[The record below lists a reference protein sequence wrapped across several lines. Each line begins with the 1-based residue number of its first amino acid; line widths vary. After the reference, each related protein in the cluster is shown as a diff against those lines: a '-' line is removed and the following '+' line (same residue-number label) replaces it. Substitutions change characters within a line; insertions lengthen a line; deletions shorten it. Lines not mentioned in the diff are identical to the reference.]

1 MSADLLLSLATIR
14 SAANA
19 IISTLTIA
27 NEQRGDNQTTI
38 APLTTVQK
46 RVFRCELCN
55 YSTTVKDHLRVHNN
69 AAKHRRAAGILAPKE
84 PKPDLT
90 PLQAPILPHILPT
103 TKRTYNKELQLPTG
117 TMIYRSCGK
126 KIRHEYQALWNK
138 EAQTLTWGNRTYT
151 SVSSWAISVSQH
163 HYGMIMTGIN
173 GWAVCYVYSPIN
185 NSKIILNELSDTI
198 IAAFNDKD

>member
-1 MSADLLLSLATIR
+1 MRDPTNPTIPTFQTIPSFPSFPSFPFKMSDDLLLSLATIR

-27 NEQRGDNQTTI
+27 NEQRGDNKTTI

-46 RVFRCELCN
+46 P
-55 YSTTVKDHLRVHNN
+55 H
-69 AAKHRRAAGILAPKE
+69 I
-84 PKPDLT
+84 
-90 PLQAPILPHILPT
+90 IPHILPT
-103 TKRTYNKELQLPTG
+103 TKRTFNKELQLPTG
-117 TMIYRSCGK
+117 TMIYRTCGK

-151 SVSSWAISVSQH
+151 SVSNWAISVSQH
-163 HYGMIMTGIN
+163 HYGRIMSGSN

-185 NSKIILNELSDTI
+185 NSKKIKLNELSDTI
-198 IAAFNDKD
+198 ITAFNDKD